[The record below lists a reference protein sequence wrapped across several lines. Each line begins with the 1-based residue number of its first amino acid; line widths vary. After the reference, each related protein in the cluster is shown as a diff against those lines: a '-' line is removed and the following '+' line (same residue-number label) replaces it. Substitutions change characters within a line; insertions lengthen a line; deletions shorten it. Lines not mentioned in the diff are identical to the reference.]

1 MKFSN
6 KITLSERFNIEEHEE
21 DCTQGRCNQFIYLY
35 SNLYS
40 NDTTNTNISTNT
52 NTKVSFLHFVF
63 CVVEI
68 NPVLFELDY

>member
-52 NTKVSFLHFVF
+52 NTIANTNFNIDIDPASEDSRKG
-63 CVVEI
+63 
-68 NPVLFELDY
+68 D